1 MMLDNN
7 NSIDSAENNF
17 DDTRDNDLSPPTDE
31 KNTAISITAILTA
44 HGEGALASVSYKSM
58 LEAVEYAESRGITVE
73 KMVVLDK
80 PDALTKVVFQELDD
94 DIVVLET
101 DFGDQGLVRNLAV
114 EKACGDF
121 IAFIDGDDLWS
132 ENWLYDAALFL
143 SDKPESTI
151 AHPEF
156 NWFFQGVSS
165 ILITVDQEDP
175 LFAED
180 FLRFGNYWDAMCM
193 THRNTYLNHPYCL
206 RRIKDGFAFEDWH
219 WNCQT
224 YESGCLHKIVSDTIH
239 FKRRRKNSQTLE
251 ASSTKSLMPAT
262 GLTAY
267 TYQQKRLLEATQM
280 N

>member
-1 MMLDNN
+1 MIVDDESVQGSDNTN
-7 NSIDSAENNF
+7 HEDQYQVDTNSVAEQQ
-17 DDTRDNDLSPPTDE
+17 LST
-31 KNTAISITAILTA
+31 ISVSAILTA
-44 HGEGALASVSYKSM
+44 HGEGAMASVSYRSM
-58 LEAVEYAESRGITVE
+58 MEACDYAEARGITIE
-73 KMVVLDK
+73 KIIVLDK
-80 PDALTKVVFQELDD
+80 PDTFTQAVFEELDD
-94 DIVVLET
+94 DIVVIET

-114 EKACGDF
+114 EKASGKF

-132 ENWLYDAALFL
+132 ENWLYDAAVYL

-193 THRNTYLNHPYCL
+193 THRNTHLSHPYCL

-224 YESGCLHKIVSDTIH
+224 YEAGCVHKIVEDTIH
-239 FKRRRKNSQTLE
+239 FKRRRENSQTLE
-251 ASSTKSLMPAT
+251 ASSTKSLMPET
-262 GLTAY
+262 GLTSYEYKHTDQA
-267 TYQQKRLLEATQM
+267 A
-280 N
+280 

>member
-1 MMLDNN
+1 MSKDNIN
-7 NSIDSAENNF
+7 ATDSAGEGNVFIESSDMKNPA
-17 DDTRDNDLSPPTDE
+17 RRELSE
-31 KNTAISITAILTA
+31 ISVTAILTA

-58 LEAVEYAESRGITVE
+58 LEACTYAESKGLKIE
-73 KMVVLDK
+73 KMVVLDR
-80 PDALTKVVFQELDD
+80 PDVYTKAVLQDLDD
-94 DIVVLET
+94 DIIVLET

-114 EKACGDF
+114 EKANSDY

-132 ENWLYDAALFL
+132 ENWLFDAAQFL
-143 SDKPESTI
+143 VDKHESTI

-165 ILITVDQEDP
+165 VLVTIDQEDP

-193 THRNTYLNHPYCL
+193 THRNTYLKHPYCL
-206 RRIKDGFAFEDWH
+206 RKIKEGFAFEDWH

-224 YESGCLHKIVSDTIH
+224 YEAGCLHKIVSDTIH

-251 ASSTKSLMPAT
+251 ASGTKSLMPTT

-267 TYQQKRLLEATQM
+267 SYQHEKAA
-280 N
+280 